1 MKKLFAFIA
10 IAVIVIACS
19 KDDNSP
25 KTFATVSNATSV
37 SIKGVKVGYM
47 NGAEGRVRLLK
58 DVGEL
63 LAGGSSKFQVTND
76 TVTTVLLYIGADSKS
91 YMVTDPYPIIKNAEN
106 SLIISP
112 TTGAVEVDRAS
123 NMYPQ

>member
-1 MKKLFAFIA
+1 MKKLFAFLTV
-10 IAVIVIACS
+10 VIVVIACS

-25 KTFATVSNATSV
+25 RTFATVTNATPIL
-37 SIKGVKVGYM
+37 IKGVKVGYM

-76 TVTTVLLYIGADSKS
+76 TVTSVLLYLDADSKS
-91 YMVTDPYPIIKNAEN
+91 YMVTDPYPIIKNVEN

-112 TTGAVEVDRAS
+112 TTDAVEVDRS
-123 NMYPQ
+123 STLYPQ